1 MATKHIEETPA
12 LNRAGAYV
20 IVDLHPND
28 PCNPIAGKILF
39 AYPRDGAGILRVSMW
54 DFTNREREVQDGHV
68 SGYGY
73 DKKSAA
79 ISGMKFGKGDREFR
93 LKCDGTGM
101 QDAEAQFAAHGYLL
115 QWVV

>member
-1 MATKHIEETPA
+1 MATKHIEDTPA

-20 IVDLHPND
+20 IIDADRKTGDL
-28 PCNPIAGKILF
+28 PIAGKILF
-39 AYPRDGAGILRVSMW
+39 AYPRDGAGILRASMW
-54 DFTNREREVQDGHV
+54 DFTNHERDVQDGHV

-101 QDAEAQFAAHGYLL
+101 QDVEAQFAAHGYLL